1 MNTDVFLVVVSK
13 FHQKR
18 RETAERNNTLLCSSA
33 ILKLAVV
40 DQIIKAAMS
49 AVLTRVLTK
58 GIVKVIKRDTV
69 VSERNFNVT

>member
-1 MNTDVFLVVVSK
+1 MNTDVFLVVVSI
-13 FHQKR
+13 HQKR
-18 RETAERNNTLLCSSA
+18 RGTAERNKTLL
-33 ILKLAVV
+33 AVE

-49 AVLTRVLTK
+49 AVRTRVLTK

>member
-1 MNTDVFLVVVSK
+1 MNTDVFLVVVSI
-13 FHQKR
+13 HQKR
-18 RETAERNNTLLCSSA
+18 RETAERNKTLL
-33 ILKLAVV
+33 AVE

-49 AVLTRVLTK
+49 AVRTRVLTK